1 MTRTSMEAAIPLHT
15 LKERPFEL
23 LREMERRGLQAA
35 SGSAV
40 AGDEEWVGLA
50 FRLGQENFVASRH
63 DVREVMVY
71 PDACTRI
78 PGSKDWVRGLANV
91 RGQLMPV
98 IDFRAFLGGGTTRA
112 GRDTRLVVVN
122 HRDVPAGLIVD
133 EVFGFRRF
141 PPEQRVAESPETV
154 LRCERYLDGAFRQD
168 MDAWPIFNLT
178 RLVESP
184 QFLQAGQNEN

>member
-1 MTRTSMEAAIPLHT
+1 MTTHMETAIPLHT
-15 LKERPFEL
+15 LKQRPFEL

-35 SGSAV
+35 SGSAG

-50 FRLGQENFVASRH
+50 FRLGEENFVASRH
-63 DVREVMVY
+63 DVREVMVF

-78 PGSKDWVRGLANV
+78 PGSKDWVKGLANV

-98 IDFRAFLGGGTTRA
+98 IDFRAFLGGGTTRP

-141 PPEQRVAESPETV
+141 APEQRVAESPETV
-154 LRCERYLDGAFRQD
+154 LRCERYLQGAYRQD
-168 MDAWPIFNLT
+168 MDAWPLFDLT